1 MTEKKS
7 EVTPSHCSLADI
19 QPGGEG
25 GLPNETNG
33 DARRLA

>member
-19 QPGGEG
+19 QPRGGGE
-25 GLPNETNG
+25 LPYETNG
-33 DARRLA
+33 DARRLV